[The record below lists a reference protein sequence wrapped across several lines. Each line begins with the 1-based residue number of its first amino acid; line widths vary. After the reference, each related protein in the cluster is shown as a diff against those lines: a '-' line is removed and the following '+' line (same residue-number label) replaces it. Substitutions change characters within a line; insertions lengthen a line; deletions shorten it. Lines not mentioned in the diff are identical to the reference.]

1 VSEVEMAVVTINGAT
16 GVGAPE
22 VGVEV
27 AALLDADYV
36 DRILLAEAAKRV
48 GSTVQVLE
56 MKEQQLVPFKD
67 RLAYFLQTMLERS
80 AMSGAGGEPYFSP
93 GMEYLPGEE
102 YTDLAHEPRTAAQ
115 RLNDEHYIGATSAV
129 MKELAAVGNVVISGR
144 GSNMILK
151 EMPSVL
157 HVALLA
163 SMDRRIDT
171 IIQREHLSKEE
182 ATKFVE
188 DMEKAREAYYKK
200 FFGVSPDDPTL
211 YHLVV
216 NEGWMSL
223 KTVAEIVAHAARDL
237 EAAASVKTG

>member
-1 VSEVEMAVVTINGAT
+1 MAVVTLNGAA

-27 AALLDADYV
+27 AGLLHADYV
-36 DRILLAEAAKRV
+36 DRIVLAEAAKRV

-56 MKEQQLVPFKD
+56 IKEQQLIPFRD

-93 GMEYLPGEE
+93 GMEYLPAEE
-102 YTDLAHEPRTAAQ
+102 YTDLAQEPRTAAQ
-115 RLNDEHYIGATSAV
+115 RLNNEHYIEATSTV
-129 MKELAAVGNVVISGR
+129 IKELARADNVVIIGR

-151 EMPSVL
+151 DMPAVL

-163 SMDRRIDT
+163 PMTRRVAT
-171 IIQREHLSKEE
+171 IVEREHLSEE
-182 ATKFVE
+182 EGRKFVE
-188 DMEKAREAYYKK
+188 GTEKARVAYFKK
-200 FFGVSPDDPTL
+200 FFDVHPDDPTL

-216 NEGWMSL
+216 NEVGMSV

-237 EAAASVKTG
+237 ESATAQKAAQSG

>member
-1 VSEVEMAVVTINGAT
+1 MAVVTINGAT
-16 GVGAPE
+16 GVGALE

-56 MKEQQLVPFKD
+56 MKEQQLVPFRD

-93 GMEYLPGEE
+93 GMEYLPAEE

-115 RLNDEHYIGATSAV
+115 RLNDEHYIEATSSV
-129 MKELAAVGNVVISGR
+129 MKDLAKAGNVVISGR

-151 EMPSVL
+151 DMPEVL

-163 SMDRRIDT
+163 PMDRRIDT
-171 IIQREHLSKEE
+171 IIEREHLSRVE
-182 ATKFVE
+182 ATKYVE
-188 DMEKAREAYYKK
+188 AMEKAREAYFKK
-200 FFGVSPDDPTL
+200 FFNVSPDDPTL
-211 YHLVV
+211 YHMVV
-216 NEGWMSL
+216 NEGGMSL

-237 EAAASVKTG
+237 ESAMSEKIG